1 MQHGYTAL
9 MWAANRG
16 KLDMAKLLIDR
27 GAQTDIQ
34 DKVGSGEG
42 HLWGL

>member
-1 MQHGYTAL
+1 MQRGFTAL
-9 MWAANRG
+9 IWAADNG
-16 KLDMAKLLIDR
+16 HLDIAKLLIDR

-34 DKVGSGEG
+34 NEVGSGEG